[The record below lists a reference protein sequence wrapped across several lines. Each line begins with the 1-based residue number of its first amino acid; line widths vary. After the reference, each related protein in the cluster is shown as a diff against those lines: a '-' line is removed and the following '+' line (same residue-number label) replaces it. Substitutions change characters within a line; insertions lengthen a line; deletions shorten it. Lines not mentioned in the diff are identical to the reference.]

1 MMKEETKKFELNTKV
16 LENFDKIMA
25 TKLDEIEEL
34 KVTGLDKGSKL
45 LNIIS
50 LCANVKTLILE
61 GDPRLDSDKILT
73 NIFKPEKLENL
84 VLNNAKLP
92 SANALKRF
100 ENLKKITLKEIRF
113 CHVKDF
119 LEGIVKP
126 EKIEKIHISNTDMA
140 NQSVSILERFCNL
153 KYLTLKHLKNLK
165 LDDLSFFNEN
175 PNILQIDITNAQIP
189 IMQINHLLTCEC
201 AKNIK
206 LDVIDT
212 KGKVIENC
220 KIAIANENKVTM
232 NLPVQVLER
241 VLKRVTLEKI
251 DVLSVIFSEE
261 EYRSNWIKY
270 LKSFKQELHIMVPD
284 FTCLDAEK
292 AKKIK
297 NILKLD
303 KIELANG
310 KNVDIIIYIEVRE
323 EIEKVIGKLTNC
335 QTQAEKFL
343 QIYKILG
350 EDFEIVEKGNLDI
363 KNKTCTSLQIC
374 ELLQNCLKC
383 IHISANL
390 ITGEELE
397 SEKKHYW
404 NQVQIEGNW
413 YHVDLSLDAENIK
426 KNNAEYCLLGDKNFL
441 DTHIPK
447 SGKNHYCAEDF
458 NPKLVNVFF
467 KTGLFKEN
475 LWISY
480 LEIMIEKIKKLLGFN
495 KKQEILALPSGEK
508 NKNNE
513 N

>member
-119 LEGIVKP
+119 LEGIAKP
-126 EKIEKIHISNTDMA
+126 EKIDSIDISNTDMA
-140 NQSVSILERFCNL
+140 NISISIFERFAKL
-153 KYLTLKHLKNLK
+153 QDLRLEYVKNLK
-165 LDDLSFFNEN
+165 LNDLSFLNEN
-175 PNILQIDITNAQIP
+175 PNILQIDITNVQIP
-189 IMQINHLLTCEC
+189 ITQINHLLTCEC

-241 VLKRVTLEKI
+241 VFEKVIFKKI
-251 DVLSVIFSEE
+251 DVLFVILNEE
-261 EYRSNWIKY
+261 EYCSNWIKF
-270 LKSFKQELHIMVPD
+270 LKSFKQELHIVVPD
-284 FTCLDAEK
+284 FSCLDAEK
-292 AKKIK
+292 AKKVK

-303 KIELANG
+303 KIEFSHG
-310 KNVDIIIYIEVRE
+310 KNVNIITYIEVRE
-323 EIEKVIGKLTNC
+323 EIEKVIGKLANC
-335 QTQAEKFL
+335 ETEAEKFL
-343 QIYKILG
+343 QVYKILG
-350 EDFEIVEKGNLDI
+350 EDFEIVEKGNLDV
-363 KNKTCTSLQIC
+363 KNKTCTTLQIC

-383 IHISANL
+383 INISSN
-390 ITGEELE
+390 IIKGEELE
-397 SEKKHYW
+397 NEKKHYW
-404 NQVQIEGNW
+404 NQVQIEGKW

-441 DTHIPK
+441 DNHIPK

-508 NKNNE
+508 NKNNA